1 MCISDDV
8 IEYAWSTSI
17 YSGIKIS
24 KGIYNS
30 EIVAEQYID
39 TLKVWE
45 NRLEAVEN
53 SIGSSG
59 ISPIVKVTTLANGH
73 RVEITDA
80 NGTKVFDVLNGKDGA
95 NGTNGAD
102 GKDGSNGIDG
112 VSPTLSVS
120 EITGGHR
127 VTITDVN
134 GTQSFDVMDGQDG
147 RDGQNSVDGSGVTED
162 RVIELINSQLG
173 LLRMAL
179 INKLT
184 AIADAIRSKTG
195 TTEPMTLD
203 EMVTAIAN
211 ITTGSVPSDTIIL
224 DDGTELPKPT
234 LKDGCNYAMIF
245 KNSNYYSM
253 LETSNRFANVNSSY
267 TIGTSSAVCYLSRL
281 PVNFNEFNSWSEPTK
296 YDLSNASFTTL
307 GTLILS
313 NEIIEKWSSIS
324 DNTKVI
330 YFNKNC
336 EL

>member
-1 MCISDDV
+1 
-8 IEYAWSTSI
+8 
-17 YSGIKIS
+17 
-24 KGIYNS
+24 
-30 EIVAEQYID
+30 
-39 TLKVWE
+39 
-45 NRLEAVEN
+45 
-53 SIGSSG
+53 
-59 ISPIVKVTTLANGH
+59 
-73 RVEITDA
+73 
-80 NGTKVFDVLNGKDGA
+80 
-95 NGTNGAD
+95 
-102 GKDGSNGIDG
+102 
-112 VSPTLSVS
+112 
-120 EITGGHR
+120 
-127 VTITDVN
+127 
-134 GTQSFDVMDGQDG
+134 
-147 RDGQNSVDGSGVTED
+147 
-162 RVIELINSQLG
+162 
-173 LLRMAL
+173 MAL
-179 INKLT
+179 TDKLT

-211 ITTGSVPSDTIIL
+211 ITTGSVPSDTITL

-253 LETSNRFANVNSSY
+253 LETSNRFANVNSWISIANTAY
-267 TIGTSSAVCYLSRL
+267 TIGTSSAVCYISRL

-313 NEIIEKWSSIS
+313 NEIIEKWSSTS